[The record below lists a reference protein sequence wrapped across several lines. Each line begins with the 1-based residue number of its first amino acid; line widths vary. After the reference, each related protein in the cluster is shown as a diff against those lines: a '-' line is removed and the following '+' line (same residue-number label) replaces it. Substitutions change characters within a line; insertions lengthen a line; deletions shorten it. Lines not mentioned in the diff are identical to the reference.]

1 MPYKCYTCGEV
12 GHNKRTCKKKLV
24 EPVASPSVPVMESN
38 TPTKVKDEP
47 EECPICYN
55 PLGSKDLC
63 ITECGHK
70 FCMDCVTR
78 HLCNSTACPMCRS
91 EIVKKPISSRP
102 ASGPGSDQQIGEHSY
117 QFGHDEGY
125 DQGYYHGREESM
137 VEVQALAEVVGRR
150 MIQTAQENIRLKE
163 LLRENNKEF

>member
-55 PLGSKDLC
+55 PLGDKNVC
-63 ITECGHK
+63 VTECGHK
-70 FCMDCVTR
+70 FCMGCVSQ

-117 QFGHDEGY
+117 QFGYEDGLR
-125 DQGYYHGREESM
+125 QGRANSIAEVEAWGAQVGARLITM
-137 VEVQALAEVVGRR
+137 VE
-150 MIQTAQENIRLKE
+150 ENIRMKR
-163 LLRENNKEF
+163 LLRENNIIF

>member
-1 MPYKCYTCGEV
+1 MPCKLCGEV
-12 GHNKRTCKKKLV
+12 GHNKRTCEKKLV
-24 EPVASPSVPVMESN
+24 EPVKESKI
-38 TPTKVKDEP
+38 PTKVVEIEDDR

-55 PLGSKDLC
+55 PLGDTDVFVTK
-63 ITECGHK
+63 CGHK
-70 FCMDCVTR
+70 FCVGCATQ

-163 LLRENNKEF
+163 LLRENNIEF